1 MPSILTD
8 ILPLTLINPGIILII
23 TGFISVFLKNNK
35 QRLIISLTGLA
46 TALFI
51 LLGLPEGERL
61 LTFVFLDFEIILLEV
76 DAISRNIAL
85 VFVAF
90 GTSAFIFSYN
100 FSTRKEFPLVNF
112 YLAFS
117 FIILFVGDFI
127 SFFIAWELITL
138 SAFFLIY
145 DIYDGVR
152 QHTAQY
158 YILMHVFGGL
168 MLLWGIILHV
178 TESGSVILA
187 VPERGMIFFLLS
199 IGIKLAFVGVHT
211 WLPRTYANIPLHIS
225 VILSA
230 YTSKIGVYGL
240 YRLIEIDNILI
251 AYFGVFNAILGVALA
266 ITHSDIRKI
275 LSYSIVSQ
283 IGYMIV
289 GIGIGNELGI
299 VGGGFHIVNHILYK
313 GLHFIMA
320 GTIIYSIGHDNL
332 EHLGGLWKKLPL
344 TFVTGLIASLSI
356 AGFPFFNGYLSKTM
370 IKHSTDNQILYYGM
384 IIAGIGTALTFIKV
398 IYFGFIREGDNPEIK
413 KQPLF
418 SMRFSMVFLTIIMMA
433 TALLP
438 DQMESLYNIST
449 GINYFSGYE
458 IWSALQPNLIALAL
472 FPVVKRAISPHP
484 EKPIEPDFYCNACN
498 YFIEFDDNVSKIH
511 TGDTVRY
518 VTWVLFTLVLLLLNF
533 YVINLF

>member
-1 MPSILTD
+1 MPSI
-8 ILPLTLINPGIILII
+8 PINPGFILII
-23 TGFISVFLKNNK
+23 TGIISIFLKNNR
-35 QRLIISLTGLA
+35 QRLIISIAGLA
-46 TALFI
+46 TSLFI
-51 LLGLPEGERL
+51 LLGLPEGEKL

-76 DAISRNIAL
+76 DVISRNIAL
-85 VFVAF
+85 IFVVF

-100 FSTRKEFPLVNF
+100 CAIRKEFPLVNF
-112 YLAFS
+112 YLGFS

-127 SFFIAWELITL
+127 SFIVAWEIITL
-138 SAFFLIY
+138 AAFFLIY
-145 DIYDGVR
+145 SINNPIR
-152 QHTAQY
+152 QHTAKY

-178 TESGSVILA
+178 TESGSAILA
-187 VPERGMIFFLLS
+187 VPERGLIFFLIS

-211 WLPRTYANIPLHIS
+211 WLPRTYSNVPFHIS

-230 YTSKIGVYGL
+230 FTSKIGVYGL

-251 AYFGVFNAILGVALA
+251 AYFGVFNAIIGVALA

-289 GIGIGNELGI
+289 GIGLGNELGI
-299 VGGGFHIVNHILYK
+299 VGGSFHIVNHILYK

-332 EHLGGLWKKLPL
+332 EKLGGLWKKLPI

-356 AGFPFFNGYLSKTM
+356 VGFPFFNGHLSKTM

-384 IIAGIGTALTFIKV
+384 MIAGIGTALTFIKV
-398 IYFGFIREGDNPEIK
+398 IYYGFIREGENPEIK
-413 KQPLF
+413 KKPLF
-418 SMRFSMVFLTIIMMA
+418 SMRFSMVFLAGIMMI

-438 DQMESLYNIST
+438 EQMESLYNIST

-458 IWSALQPNLIALAL
+458 IWTGLQPNLIALAL
-472 FPVVKRAISPHP
+472 FLVLKKFIAPHP
-484 EKPIEPDFYCNACN
+484 EKPIEPDLYINAFN
-498 YFIEFDDNVSKIH
+498 SFLAFDKNVSKIH

-518 VTWVLFTLVLLLLNF
+518 VTWLLFTLVLLLLNF
-533 YVINLF
+533 YLASVF